1 MQINPTKKIILASQS
16 PRRVAILK
24 QMGIDCI
31 VMPADI
37 DESQIANETPADYV
51 LRLAKEKALEVLNK
65 LNTLNTMNEFNKTN
79 AFENLNDKYANM
91 PILAAD
97 TTVALEN
104 KIFGK
109 PENDADA
116 IQMLKQLSGTQHQ
129 VHTAVA
135 VVLNQQI
142 ELVLNTTLVEMMPLS
157 DAMIAA
163 YIATNEHSDKAGS
176 YAIQGLA
183 GNWIKRIDGSYSG
196 VMGLPVYE
204 TAMLL
209 NKIGFQID

>member
-1 MQINPTKKIILASQS
+1 MQMNLQKVILASQS

-24 QMGIDCI
+24 QMGIDCV

-37 DESQIANETPADYV
+37 DESQLANESPTDYV
-51 LRLAKEKALEVLNK
+51 LRLAKHKALAIQQQLNGQHA
-65 LNTLNTMNEFNKTN
+65 E
-79 AFENLNDKYANM
+79 M

-97 TTVALEN
+97 TTVALGDS
-104 KIFGK
+104 IFGK

-116 IQMLKQLSGTQHQ
+116 LRMLKQLSGTQHQ

-135 VVLNQQI
+135 GIFKQQI
-142 ELVLNTTLVEMMPLS
+142 ELALNTTLVEMMPLS

-163 YIATNEHSDKAGS
+163 YIATQEHKDKAGS

-183 GNWIKRIDGSYSG
+183 GSWIKRIDGSYTG
-196 VMGLPVYE
+196 VMGLPVHE
-204 TAMLL
+204 TAIILKKL
-209 NKIGFQID
+209 GF

>member
-1 MQINPTKKIILASQS
+1 MQINLSKQVILASQS

-24 QMGIDCI
+24 QMGIDCM

-37 DESQIANETPADYV
+37 DESLIANETPKDYV
-51 LRLAKEKALEVLNK
+51 LRLAKQKALAIKQQLESEHQLNGQ
-65 LNTLNTMNEFNKTN
+65 
-79 AFENLNDKYANM
+79 YANM

-97 TTVALEN
+97 TTVVLGDT
-104 KIFGK
+104 IFGK

-116 IQMLKQLSGTQHQ
+116 VKMLKKLSGTQHQ

-142 ELVLNTTLVEMMPLS
+142 ELALNTTLVEMMPLS

-163 YIATNEHSDKAGS
+163 YITTQEHADKAGS

-183 GNWIKRIDGSYSG
+183 GNWIKRIDGSYTG

-209 NKIGFQID
+209 KKLAF

>member
-1 MQINPTKKIILASQS
+1 MQIDFQKIILASQS

-24 QMGIDCI
+24 QMGIECM

-37 DESQIANETPADYV
+37 DESQLANETPTDYV
-51 LRLAKEKALEVLNK
+51 LRLAKQKALAIQMQLNGQ
-65 LNTLNTMNEFNKTN
+65 
-79 AFENLNDKYANM
+79 YAEM

-97 TTVALEN
+97 TTVALGETL
-104 KIFGK
+104 FGK

-116 IQMLKQLSGTQHQ
+116 TQMLKKLSGTQHQ

-135 VVLNQQI
+135 LVFNQQI
-142 ELVLNTTLVEMMPLS
+142 ELAINTTLVEMMPLS
-157 DAMIAA
+157 DAMIEA
-163 YIATNEHSDKAGS
+163 YIATNEHADKAGS

-183 GNWIKRIDGSYSG
+183 GNWIKRIEGSYTG
-196 VMGLPVYE
+196 VMGLPVHE

-209 NKIGFQID
+209 KKLSF